1 MSGNPEFLVPVPTDG
16 SQANATLREQ
26 RESLRDILASTAEVV
41 ITTDSAR
48 PLVGNEMEQA
58 AHALEVSEVRYRRL
72 FETAQDAILILDGHT
87 GKIVDANPFLR
98 DLLGYSFEELLGKEL
113 WQIGLFENIEASRA
127 AFRQLQKIGFIRYE
141 DLPLET
147 KHGIRREVEFVSN
160 VYKVN
165 GQRVIQCNIRDI
177 TDRKRAEEGLRA
189 ADRHKD
195 QFLAMLAHELR
206 SPLGALRNA
215 VEVMQL
221 HGTDDHDVEL
231 ARSVAERQVQQ
242 LTRLVDDLLDVSR
255 IGQGKISLHLEPVD
269 MAAVVTRAVEI
280 SRPLIDAH
288 KHGLHVSLPEQ
299 AVRVRGDL
307 TRLTQI
313 SANLLNNAAKYTEE
327 GGRIGLTVE
336 ASGDEAVLR
345 VRDTGVGIAADMLP
359 HLFEMFTQVPGSV
372 SRSEGGLGIGLTLV
386 RGLVEMHGGTV
397 AAQSEGHGQGSEFI
411 VRLPLF
417 A

>member
-1 MSGNPEFLVPVPTDG
+1 MSGNSELVVPVPTDG
-16 SQANATLREQ
+16 SQADATLREQ
-26 RESLRDILASTAEVV
+26 PESLRDILASVADVVLTA
-41 ITTDSAR
+41 DRA
-48 PLVGNEMEQA
+48 NENVTKRQQA
-58 AHALEVSEVRYRRL
+58 AHALEMSEVRYRRL
-72 FETAQDAILILDGHT
+72 FETAQDAILILDADS

-98 DLLGYSFEELLGKEL
+98 DLLGYSPEELLGKEL
-113 WQIGLFENIEASRA
+113 WQIGLFQDIEASRA
-127 AFRQLQKIGFIRYE
+127 AFRQLQEKGYIRYE

-160 VYKVN
+160 VYRVG

-177 TDRKRAEEGLRA
+177 TDRKRAEGALKE

-215 VEVMQL
+215 VEVMRMKS
-221 HGTDDHDVEL
+221 TDDPDVEL
-231 ARSVAERQVQQ
+231 GRNVAERQVQL
-242 LTRLVDDLLDVSR
+242 LTRLANDLSDVSR
-255 IGQGKISLHLEPVD
+255 ISQGKISLQMEPVD
-269 MAAVVTRAVEI
+269 IADIVARAIEI

-307 TRLTQI
+307 TRLIQI
-313 SANLLNNAAKYTEE
+313 LSNLLNNAAKYTGE
-327 GGRIGLTVE
+327 GGRIELIVE
-336 ASGDEAVLR
+336 SNGGEAVLR
-345 VRDTGVGIAADMLP
+345 VRDNGVGIAAHMLP
-359 HLFEMFTQVPGSV
+359 HIFEMFTQVQGSV

-397 AAQSEGHGQGSEFI
+397 SAHSEGHDQGSEFV
-411 VRLPLF
+411 VRLPLL
-417 A
+417 

>member
-1 MSGNPEFLVPVPTDG
+1 
-16 SQANATLREQ
+16 
-26 RESLRDILASTAEVV
+26 
-41 ITTDSAR
+41 
-48 PLVGNEMEQA
+48 
-58 AHALEVSEVRYRRL
+58 
-72 FETAQDAILILDGHT
+72 
-87 GKIVDANPFLR
+87 
-98 DLLGYSFEELLGKEL
+98 
-113 WQIGLFENIEASRA
+113 
-127 AFRQLQKIGFIRYE
+127 
-141 DLPLET
+141 
-147 KHGIRREVEFVSN
+147 VEFVSN
-160 VYKVN
+160 VYRVD

-206 SPLGALRNA
+206 NPLGALRNA

-221 HGTDDHDVEL
+221 HGTDDREVQW
-231 ARSVAERQVQQ
+231 ACGVTERQLQQ

-255 IGQGKISLHLEPVD
+255 ISQGKISLELEPVD
-269 MAAVVTRAVEI
+269 MAAVVARAVEI
-280 SRPLIDAH
+280 CRPLIDAH

-313 SANLLNNAAKYTEE
+313 LSNLLNNAAKYTEE

-336 ASGDEAVLR
+336 SSGGEAVLR

-359 HLFEMFTQVPGSV
+359 HIFEMFTQVQGSV

-397 AAQSEGHGQGSEFI
+397 AAQSEGHGQGSEF
-411 VRLPLF
+411 VLRLPLF
-417 A
+417 PISQWSGAHPGGPGT